1 MKKTMIMNNNI
12 INKEENMENLLSKEH
27 FFQSLLQVLYYN
39 DYLNKAEIEGIQ
51 FQILDILK
59 ENVNYY
65 TKAES
70 CSVKVEVAE
79 QLILSIYYTIGI
91 YLKSKSIMRERIKL
105 IKENKMKELFLKG
118 EKLLRIKVEEGKR
131 LLEHV
136 QKTKLKTGNIAYLDT
151 IDYGIPPF
159 FKEYDI
165 RFSSHEA
172 PGSIDYPLAIDE
184 MDLVGI
190 EYILEY
196 LTKLNY
202 ENMFCSNFDNEE
214 IQFLLK
220 GYDKNCD
227 HLLINIFELVL
238 TNYLGCVLIGK
249 EGRSLNITE
258 IDRYYLRNKMEN
270 LCEDELNIEIGL
282 VAKRI
287 CDNFSIEH
295 SSFVNYVSRT
305 AIKIMPEIKRNIV
318 IDKLE
323 KTFIT
328 LDKSSDNYIEY
339 EDGKSMDNSKFKI
352 ITEEIRAC
360 SEVEDKI
367 RIIKSEICSLKDL
380 ADVLG
385 ADCIFGDEF
394 FEIFR
399 TLNELDITLLLKYL
413 SNNLNTE
420 IDYGTESEKEWKEE
434 FKKYL
439 NSFDATQ
446 KIKLIRAAEGISI
459 QEL

>member
-1 MKKTMIMNNNI
+1 MNNNI
-12 INKEENMENLLSKEH
+12 INKEEAIENLLSKEH
-27 FFQSLLQVLYYN
+27 FFQSLLQVLYSN
-39 DYLNKAEIEGIQ
+39 NYLNKAEIEGIQ
-51 FQILDILK
+51 FQILEILK
-59 ENVNYY
+59 ENVIYY

-70 CSVKVEVAE
+70 CSVRVEVAE
-79 QLILSIYYTIGI
+79 QLMLSIYYTIGV
-91 YLKSKSIMRERIKL
+91 YLKSKSSIRERIKL
-105 IKENKMKELFLKG
+105 IKEDKMKELFLKG
-118 EKLLRIKVEEGKR
+118 EKLLRIKLEEGKK

-136 QKTKLKTGNIAYLDT
+136 QKTKLKTGNIAYIET

-165 RFSSHEA
+165 RFFSHEA

-190 EYILEY
+190 EYILDY

-249 EGRSLNITE
+249 EGRNLNITE
-258 IDRYYLRNKMEN
+258 IDRYYLKNKIEN

-282 VAKRI
+282 AAKRV
-287 CDNFSIEH
+287 CDNCSIKDNYL
-295 SSFVNYVSRT
+295 VNYISAT
-305 AIKIMPEIKRNIV
+305 TIKIIQEIKRNII

-328 LDKSSDNYIEY
+328 LDNSSNNYIEY

-380 ADVLG
+380 ADILG

-394 FEIFR
+394 IVIFR
-399 TLNELDITLLLKYL
+399 TLNELEITLLLKYL

-439 NSFDATQ
+439 NSFDETQ

-459 QEL
+459 QDL